1 MPGDVPNLLTYQRSQ
16 FFTSYIW
23 NGAVEGYGNHKINN
37 VLVPYKLTNFRR
49 TDCILMWENDE
60 TLTDQW
66 NDLANFPDEGVSQR
80 HGKGGTVAFFDG
92 SSTRFNLMDFYEQ
105 AEAATRDMHYAHGTR
120 LDTPCRQCP
129 AQSTLVQSRPAQWRT
144 LINWPDEKVSP
155 GRLNN
160 FTQRGLCLP
169 DHVRHRAVRRNERH
183 HVFGIGHNHVE
194 HIRLLGVEH
203 PLDGG
208 AQILLNITRSHFTLK
223 LLQTRT

>member
-1 MPGDVPNLLTYQRSQ
+1 LLSVYIPNSGLFLCPGDVPNLLTYQRSQ

-105 AEAATRDMHYAHGTR
+105 AEAATRDMHYAHGTGWTH
-120 LDTPCRQCP
+120 LSASGLPNQLWCNPGQPNGTP
-129 AQSTLVQSRPAQWRT
+129 
-144 LINWPDEKVSP
+144 
-155 GRLNN
+155 
-160 FTQRGLCLP
+160 
-169 DHVRHRAVRRNERH
+169 
-183 HVFGIGHNHVE
+183 
-194 HIRLLGVEH
+194 
-203 PLDGG
+203 
-208 AQILLNITRSHFTLK
+208 
-223 LLQTRT
+223 